1 MTETTDLIDRLAA
14 TATPVR
20 RMPGPW
26 VRASAWLL
34 LAVVVISVLALQ
46 HGPRADLAA
55 RLQDPWFV
63 GGLLAS
69 GFTGVLA
76 GIAAFL
82 ASLPD
87 RTRLW
92 LWMPVPVA
100 VAWLATVGTG
110 CFTHWVSIG
119 IDGIRPGP
127 AASCFAT
134 LLLAAVPLSGALFWM
149 LRHVALLRPAPI
161 LLTGA
166 LAVAALT
173 ATALS
178 LLHGFEASAMILVW
192 NFGTAALVLAANM
205 LASRKIFGLGGN
217 LSAPP
222 AE

>member
-20 RMPGPW
+20 RLSGPW
-26 VRASAWLL
+26 VRAGSWLL

-46 HGPRADLAA
+46 HGPRADLPA
-55 RLQDPWFV
+55 RLHDPWFV

-69 GFTGVLA
+69 SFTGVLA
-76 GIAAFL
+76 GIATFL

-92 LWMPVPVA
+92 LLAPVPAAA
-100 VAWLATVGTG
+100 VWLATVGAG
-110 CFTHWVSIG
+110 CLTHWVDIG

-134 LLLAAVPLSGALFWM
+134 LLLAAVPLSGAMFWM
-149 LRHVALLRPAPI
+149 LRHVAQMRPAPI
-161 LLTGA
+161 VLTGA

-205 LASRKIFGLGGN
+205 LAGRKVFGVWQ
-217 LSAPP
+217 
-222 AE
+222 